1 MFQTRDTGRARNPI
15 KRRMRRGVGSVAA
28 VGLATVGLL
37 TPLIAHA
44 AELAFPYG
52 NNFADA
58 NDGTLTGDATV
69 VDGWLQLTQADN
81 GEAGAWQMTD
91 TFPSD
96 LGIDVRFNYVIHSG
110 TGADGLV
117 FFLTDG
123 AAPMG
128 AGATGAGLGYSQNT
142 APPGG
147 DGVPGGYVGVAFDT
161 FGNFSGDL
169 AGPGGPG
176 QTPNS
181 IAVRGSGEGQDGYN
195 WIAGAPA
202 PAPLQMSGR
211 AEARQARITIIP
223 NADGDLMLIVG
234 TSAGNGTGM
243 QRVLSN
249 INLSDAAGQADLPEQ
264 LRIGFSAGTGA
275 FTNVHE
281 VDGLLVSVPTDV
293 AITKD
298 GPAEALAGEQITYT
312 LVASNP
318 STVTAPGTRVQD
330 DVSATLT
337 DVTWT
342 CAASGGAACGTAS
355 GTGSIDT
362 TADLPAGGEATY
374 TVTGTLPTD
383 FEGELDNTATVTA
396 APDRNDTDLD
406 NNTASV
412 STTVTMES
420 TLTADKSVAL
430 LDGDTALNPGEE
442 VDYTIVVTN
451 GGPSQAPSGGA
462 TDVLPDA
469 FSFVSAVDEA
479 CTADGQDVTCAG
491 DGPLEPGETATFT
504 FRAMLDPSYT
514 GDGGDLANIAVP
526 TGGTINVP
534 SDPVSPPYGGPEAA
548 LVAEKTAALTPGDTA
563 LSPGEAFT
571 YTISVVN
578 EGPSVATQVGA
589 TDPLPVGIQFV
600 SSANG
605 ACTAV
610 GQNVTCS
617 SGADLVVGGS
627 VTFTVTARLAAG
639 FTGNPGTLLNTATPT
654 SPTPGSRTPSDAVPP
669 PGPYA
674 MPAPAPTPTPA
685 VPAAPPQLPVTGATV
700 TGAAGVAALLI
711 AGGAILI
718 TQVRRRTRAKD

>member
-1 MFQTRDTGRARNPI
+1 MAP
-15 KRRMRRGVGSVAA
+15 A
-28 VGLATVGLL
+28 V
-37 TPLIAHA
+37 LIAHA

-52 NNFADA
+52 NNFDDA
-58 NDGTLTGDATV
+58 GDGTLTGDATV

-96 LGIDVRFNYVIHSG
+96 LGIDVRFNYVIHGG

-123 AAPMG
+123 AAAMG

-181 IAVRGSGEGQDGYN
+181 IAVRGSGDGQVGYN
-195 WIAGAPA
+195 YITGAPA
-202 PAPLQMSGR
+202 PAPLQMPGGR
-211 AEARQARITIIP
+211 AEARPARITIIP
-223 NADGDLMLIVG
+223 DADGDLLLTVW
-234 TSAGNGTGM
+234 TNAGPGTGM
-243 QRVLSN
+243 QRVLTN
-249 INLSDAAGQADLPEQ
+249 VNLSDAAGQADLPAQ

-298 GPAEALAGEQITYT
+298 GPADALAGEQITYT

-318 STVTAPGTRVQD
+318 STVGAPGSRVQD
-330 DVSATLT
+330 EISATLV
-337 DVTWT
+337 DVAWT
-342 CAASGGAACGTAS
+342 CAAAGGAVCADAS

-362 TADLPAGGEATY
+362 LADLPPLGQTTY
-374 TVTGTLPTD
+374 TITGTLPTD
-383 FEGELDNTATVTA
+383 FEGELENEATITVA
-396 APDRNDTDLD
+396 ADRNDVDPD

-420 TLTADKSVAL
+420 TLTAEKSVAL

-451 GGPSQAPSGGA
+451 TGPSQAPSGGA
-462 TDVLPDA
+462 TDALPA
-469 FSFVSAVDEA
+469 GFSFVSAVDEA
-479 CTADGQDVTCAG
+479 CTADGQDVTCDG
-491 DGPLEPGETATFT
+491 DGPLEPGETASFT
-504 FRAMLDPSYT
+504 FRALLDPSYT
-514 GDGGDLANIAVP
+514 GDGEDLANVAVP
-526 TGGTINVP
+526 TGGTTNVP
-534 SDPVSPPYGGPEAA
+534 SDPVSPPYGGPLAA
-548 LVAEKTAALTPGDTA
+548 LVAEKTAALIAGDTA

-571 YTISVVN
+571 YTITVVN

-589 TDPLPVGIQFV
+589 TDPLPAGIQFV
-600 SSANG
+600 ASPNG

-610 GQNVTCS
+610 GQDVTCS
-617 SGADLVVGGS
+617 SGADLAVGES

-639 FTGNPGTLLNTATPT
+639 FTGNPGTLLNTATPW

-674 MPAPAPTPTPA
+674 MPAPP
-685 VPAAPPQLPVTGATV
+685 APPQLPVTGATV
-700 TGAAGVAALLI
+700 TGAAGIAALLV
-711 AGGAILI
+711 AGGVILI